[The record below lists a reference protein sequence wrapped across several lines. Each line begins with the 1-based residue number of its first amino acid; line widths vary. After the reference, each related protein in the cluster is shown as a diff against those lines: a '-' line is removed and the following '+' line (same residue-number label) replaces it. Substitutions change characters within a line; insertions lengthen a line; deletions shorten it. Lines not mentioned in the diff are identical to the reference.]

1 MWTDLSR
8 YSFEFQQ
15 RTIRYINQITMGANS
30 EREVDFSP
38 NLPDQYQR
46 RFQALTDELIEFQE
60 DLDREVAIKDEIRYV
75 ENEIE
80 DEVTEGQIRYLAALE
95 VLLDLIEIN
104 YDIRKNSELHVVRPD
119 PDRYKDDPEEF
130 KKQER
135 AILQKERRA
144 QFREESVREFVR
156 KMERDTR
163 VNTNGGRSVLEL
175 ITDGEELY
183 QDLAPLQN
191 QNQEE
196 IAEDLE
202 DVVQPYI
209 QKVETG
215 EKCDHTEL
223 DLMDIWRYFRYTW
236 LTPYNTVPGRN
247 INFLIRNAAKPKDP
261 VMGIAT
267 LASPMMNL
275 SVRDNYIG
283 WTIDAVENK
292 LQRKKRVHEYEEQ
305 LPEEKRTP
313 DKKTRTVTNTEW
325 LESEEE
331 HEERVGEFCS
341 DIREALEDAINDAIS
356 NIRYDD
362 FAEEH
367 PELSEESFVNPDER
381 VIEILEEIEE
391 EAEQT
396 IENGEDE
403 NPEKMESWEE
413 RSETA
418 LFRKKRARALQ
429 KLLRDR
435 KYFQEHSDGDDV
447 EFVKTGLNND
457 SGRRAIKT
465 ALKEIK
471 KERVGAGMMNIMV
484 CGAIPPYNRILGG
497 KLVAMALTGPKVIDM
512 YQDKYGDYQSE
523 IASSMKGEAVSKRNE
538 LVFLDTTGLFE
549 IGSAQ
554 YDRIRVPTENGEI
567 EYDQIG
573 YTEGYGSIQFGPET
587 RKRISQVTQLEEGRK
602 VVRGRF
608 GEGVSPR
615 IRKIRR
621 GLKNCGLE
629 TDLLKHE
636 SRRIV
641 YGIDLAEN
649 SQDYLL
655 GIDDNPEYYWK
666 FDDPQ
671 KEQESIYQYWIDR
684 WASMRAQKQDVLEN
698 IREFDKQEFKL
709 SSEIDFDKRQASLS
723 EFIISNS

>member
-1 MWTDLSR
+1 
-8 YSFEFQQ
+8 
-15 RTIRYINQITMGANS
+15 MGATS

-38 NLPDQYQR
+38 DLSEKYKR
-46 RFQALTDELIEFQE
+46 RFDALTDELIEFQE
-60 DLDREVAIKDEIRYV
+60 SLDREVAIKDEIRSV
-75 ENEIE
+75 ESEIDDEITE
-80 DEVTEGQIRYLAALE
+80 DQIRYLAALE

-130 KKQER
+130 KEQER

-144 QFREESVREFVR
+144 QFQEESVREFVR

-163 VNTNGGRSVLEL
+163 RNTNGGRSVLEL
-175 ITDGEELY
+175 ITGGEQLY
-183 QDLAPLQN
+183 QDLSPLQD
-191 QNQEE
+191 QSQEE

-202 DVVQPYI
+202 DIVQPYI
-209 QKVETG
+209 QKVEKG
-215 EKCDHTEL
+215 KKCEHTEL

-247 INFLIRNAAKPKDP
+247 INFVIRNAAKPKDP

-292 LQRKKRVHEYEEQ
+292 LQRKKRIHEYEEQ
-305 LPEEKRTP
+305 LPEGKRTP

-325 LESEEE
+325 LETEEE
-331 HEERVGEFCS
+331 YEERVSEFCTE
-341 DIREALEDAINDAIS
+341 IREALENPIKDAVS
-356 NIRYDD
+356 NIRHDD

-396 IENGEDE
+396 IEEGEDE
-403 NPEKMESWEE
+403 NPEKIENWEK

-435 KYFQEHSDGDDV
+435 KYFQEHSDEDDV
-447 EFVKTGLNND
+447 EFIRTGLND
-457 SGRRAIKT
+457 ESGRQAIKT
-465 ALKEIK
+465 ALKEVK

-497 KLVAMALTGPKVIDM
+497 KLVAMALTGPKIINM
-512 YQDKYGDYQSE
+512 YQNKYGDYQSE
-523 IASSMKGEAVSKRNE
+523 IASSMKGEAVSKPNE
-538 LVFLDTTGLFE
+538 LVLLDTTGLFE

-554 YDRIRVPTENGEI
+554 YDRIRIPTKNGQI

-587 RKRISQVTQLEEGRK
+587 RKRLSQVTQLEEGRK

-636 SRRIV
+636 SRRTV

-655 GIDDNPEYYWK
+655 GIEDDPEYYWE
-666 FDDPQ
+666 FDDPK
-671 KEQESIYQYWIDR
+671 KEQESIYQHWIDR
-684 WASMRAQKQDVLEN
+684 WASMRTQKQEVLEN

-709 SSEIDFDKRQASLS
+709 SSEIDFDKRQANLS

>member
-1 MWTDLSR
+1 MGATFGREIDFLPSLPEK
-8 YSFEFQQ
+8 YQQ
-15 RTIRYINQITMGANS
+15 RFNS
-30 EREVDFSP
+30 
-38 NLPDQYQR
+38 
-46 RFQALTDELIEFQE
+46 LTDELIEFQKP
-60 DLDREVAIKDEIRYV
+60 LDREVAIKYEIRSVQSKTDDEIT
-75 ENEIE
+75 E
-80 DEVTEGQIRYLAALE
+80 DQIRYLAALE

-104 YDIRKNSELHVVRPD
+104 YDIRKNPELHVVRPD

-130 KKQER
+130 KEQER

-144 QFREESVREFVR
+144 QFQDESVREFVR

-163 VNTNGGRSVLEL
+163 RNTNGGRSILEL
-175 ITDGEELY
+175 ITGGEQLY
-183 QDLAPLQN
+183 QDLKPLKHQS
-191 QNQEE
+191 QER
-196 IAEDLE
+196 IADDLE

-209 QKVETG
+209 QKVESG
-215 EKCDHTEL
+215 EKCEHTNL

-247 INFLIRNAAKPKDP
+247 INFLVRNAAKPKHP

-267 LASPMMNL
+267 LASPVMNL

-283 WTIDAVENK
+283 WTIDAVEDK
-292 LQRKKRVHEYEEQ
+292 LQRKKQVHQYEEQ

-313 DKKTRTVTNTEW
+313 DKETRTVTNTEW
-325 LESEEE
+325 LETKEE
-331 HEERVGEFCS
+331 HEERVSEFCS
-341 DIREALEDAINDAIS
+341 DIRKALTNSINDAIS
-356 NIRYDD
+356 NIRHDD
-362 FAEEH
+362 FVEEH

-381 VIEILEEIEE
+381 VIEILEGIEE
-391 EAEQT
+391 KAEQT
-396 IENGEDE
+396 IKEGEDQ
-403 NPEKMESWEE
+403 NPEKIEDWEK

-435 KYFQEHSDGDDV
+435 KYFQEHRDEEDTH
-447 EFVKTGLNND
+447 FIRNGLSND

-471 KERVGAGMMNIMV
+471 KERVGASMMNIMV

-497 KLVAMALTGPKVIDM
+497 KLVAMALTGPKVINM
-512 YQDKYGDYQSE
+512 YQNKYGEYQSE
-523 IASSMKGEAVSKRNE
+523 IASSMKGEAVSKPNE

-554 YDRIRVPTENGEI
+554 YDRIRVPTDNGQI
-567 EYDQIG
+567 EYDQVG

-587 RKRISQVTQLEEGRK
+587 QKRLSQVTQLEEGRK

-641 YGIDLAEN
+641 YGINLAGN
-649 SQDYLL
+649 SQDYLF
-655 GIDDNPEYYWK
+655 GIDDDPEYYWE
-666 FDDPQ
+666 FDNPQ
-671 KEQESIYQYWIDR
+671 KEQESIYQHWIDR
-684 WASMRAQKQDVLEN
+684 WASMRVEKQEVLEN

-709 SSEIDFDKRQASLS
+709 SSEIDFDKRQANLS

>member
-1 MWTDLSR
+1 
-8 YSFEFQQ
+8 
-15 RTIRYINQITMGANS
+15 MGANS

-46 RFQALTDELIEFQE
+46 RFEALTDELIEFQE

-196 IAEDLE
+196 VAEDLK

-325 LESEEE
+325 LETEEE
-331 HEERVGEFCS
+331 YEERVSEFCS

-356 NIRYDD
+356 NIRHDD

-381 VIEILEEIEE
+381 VIEILEEIEK

-403 NPEKMESWEE
+403 NPEKMETWEE

-418 LFRKKRARALQ
+418 LFRKKRGRALQ

-435 KYFQEHSDGDDV
+435 KYFQEHSDEDDV
-447 EFVKTGLNND
+447 EFIRTGLNND

-655 GIDDNPEYYWK
+655 GIDDNPYYYWK

-698 IREFDKQEFKL
+698 ISEFDKQEFKL

>member
-1 MWTDLSR
+1 
-8 YSFEFQQ
+8 
-15 RTIRYINQITMGANS
+15 MGVTS

-38 NLPDQYQR
+38 NLSEKYQR
-46 RFQALTDELIEFQE
+46 RFDALTDELIEFQE
-60 DLDREVAIKDEIRYV
+60 SLDREVAIKDEIRSI
-75 ENEIE
+75 ENDIDDEITE
-80 DEVTEGQIRYLAALE
+80 DQIRYLAALE

-130 KKQER
+130 KEQER

-144 QFREESVREFVR
+144 QFQEESVREFIR

-163 VNTNGGRSVLEL
+163 RNTNGGRSVLEL
-175 ITDGEELY
+175 ITGGEQLY
-183 QDLAPLQN
+183 QDLSPLQD
-191 QNQEE
+191 QSQEE

-209 QKVETG
+209 QKVEKG
-215 EKCDHTEL
+215 KKCKHTEL

-275 SVRDNYIG
+275 SVRDDHIG
-283 WTIDAVENK
+283 WTIDAVEEK
-292 LQRKKRVHEYEEQ
+292 LQRKKRVHDYEEQ

-331 HEERVGEFCS
+331 YEDRVSEFCTE
-341 DIREALEDAINDAIS
+341 IREALENSIKDAIS
-356 NIRYDD
+356 NIRHDD

-396 IENGEDE
+396 IEEGEDE
-403 NPEKMESWEE
+403 NPEKIEDWEK

-435 KYFQEHSDGDDV
+435 KYFQEHSDEDDV
-447 EFVKTGLNND
+447 EFIRTGLNNE

-523 IASSMKGEAVSKRNE
+523 IASSMKGEAVSKPNE

-554 YDRIRVPTENGEI
+554 YDRIRIPSENGQI

-587 RKRISQVTQLEEGRK
+587 RKRLSQVTQLEEGRK

-655 GIDDNPEYYWK
+655 GIDDDPEYYWE
-666 FDDPQ
+666 FDDPE
-671 KEQESIYQYWIDR
+671 KEQESIYQHWIDR
-684 WASMRAQKQDVLEN
+684 WAAMRTQKQEVLED
-698 IREFDKQEFKL
+698 IRKFDKQEFKL

>member
-1 MWTDLSR
+1 
-8 YSFEFQQ
+8 
-15 RTIRYINQITMGANS
+15 MGANS

-38 NLPDQYQR
+38 NLSDQYQR
-46 RFQALTDELIEFQE
+46 RFEALTDELIEFQE
-60 DLDREVAIKDEIRYV
+60 DLDREVAIKDEIRYI

-80 DEVTEGQIRYLAALE
+80 DEVIESQIRYLAALE

-144 QFREESVREFVR
+144 QFQEESVREFVR

-163 VNTNGGRSVLEL
+163 RNTNGGRSVLEL
-175 ITDGEELY
+175 ISGGEQLY
-183 QDLAPLQN
+183 RDLAPLQD
-191 QNQEE
+191 QSQEE
-196 IAEDLE
+196 ISEDLE
-202 DVVQPYI
+202 DVLQPYI
-209 QKVETG
+209 QKVERG
-215 EKCDHTEL
+215 EKCEYTKL

-247 INFLIRNAAKPKDP
+247 INFLIRNAAEPNNP
-261 VMGIAT
+261 VMGLAT
-267 LASPMMNL
+267 LASPMMNM
-275 SVRDNYIG
+275 SVRDDYIG
-283 WTIDAVENK
+283 WTIDTVEDK

-305 LPEEKRTP
+305 LPKEKRTP

-325 LESEEE
+325 LETEKE
-331 HEERVGEFCS
+331 HEKRVNDFS
-341 DIREALEDAINDAIS
+341 TNIREALENSINDAIS

-362 FAEEH
+362 FAKEH
-367 PELSEESFVNPDER
+367 PELSEESFIDPDKR
-381 VIEILEEIEE
+381 VIEILEEIDE
-391 EAEQT
+391 EAEQI
-396 IENGEDE
+396 IEKGEDE
-403 NPEKMESWEE
+403 NPEKMVSWEK

-435 KYFQEHSDGDDV
+435 KYFQEHSDEDDV
-447 EFVKTGLNND
+447 EFIRTGLNNNT
-457 SGRRAIKT
+457 GRRAIKT

-484 CGAIPPYNRILGG
+484 CGAIPPYNHILGG
-497 KLVAMALTGPKVIDM
+497 KLVAMALTGPKVINM

-523 IASSMKGEAVSKRNE
+523 IASSMKGEAVSKPNE

-554 YDRIRVPTENGEI
+554 YDRIRVPTDNGQI

-629 TDLLKHE
+629 TNLLKHE

-655 GIDDNPEYYWK
+655 GIDDSPEYYWK
-666 FDDPQ
+666 FDNPQ
-671 KEQESIYQYWIDR
+671 EEQKSIYQYWIDR
-684 WASMRAQKQDVLEN
+684 WASMRVQKQDVLKD
-698 IREFDKQEFKL
+698 IREFDKHDFKL
-709 SSEIDFDKRQASLS
+709 SSEIDFNKRQASLS

>member
-1 MWTDLSR
+1 
-8 YSFEFQQ
+8 
-15 RTIRYINQITMGANS
+15 MGANF

-38 NLPDQYQR
+38 DLSDKYQR
-46 RFQALTDELIEFQE
+46 RFDALTDELIEFQKA
-60 DLDREVAIKDEIRYV
+60 LDREVAIKDEIRSI
-75 ENEIE
+75 ESKIGDEI
-80 DEVTEGQIRYLAALE
+80 TEGQIRYLAALE

-104 YDIRKNSELHVVRPD
+104 YDIRKNSELHIVRPD

-144 QFREESVREFVR
+144 QFKEESVREFVR
-156 KMERDTR
+156 EMERDTR
-163 VNTNGGRSVLEL
+163 RNTNGGRSVLEL
-175 ITDGEELY
+175 VTPGEQLY

-191 QNQEE
+191 QSQDQV
-196 IAEDLE
+196 ADDLK

-215 EKCDHTEL
+215 EICKHTEL
-223 DLMDIWRYFRYTW
+223 NLMDIWRYFRYTW

-247 INFLIRNAAKPKDP
+247 INFLIRNAAKPHDP

-275 SVRDNYIG
+275 SVRDDYIG
-283 WTIDAVENK
+283 WTIDAVEDK

-305 LPEEKRTP
+305 LPQEKRTP
-313 DKKTRTVTNTEW
+313 DKKSRTVTNTEW
-325 LESEEE
+325 LETEEE
-331 HEERVGEFCS
+331 YEERVTEFSS
-341 DIREALEDAINDAIS
+341 DIREGLEHSIKNAIS
-356 NIRYDD
+356 NIRHDD
-362 FAEEH
+362 FVEKH
-367 PELSEESFVNPDER
+367 PELSEESFVNPDGQ

-396 IENGEDE
+396 IEEGEDE
-403 NPEKMESWEE
+403 NPEKIESWER

-435 KYFQEHSDGDDV
+435 KYFQEHSDQDDLK
-447 EFVKTGLNND
+447 FIRTGLNND
-457 SGRRAIKT
+457 SGRQAIKT

-471 KERVGAGMMNIMV
+471 KERVGASMMNIMV

-497 KLVAMALTGPKVIDM
+497 KLVGMALTGPKVIDI
-512 YQDKYGDYQSE
+512 YQEKYGDYQSE
-523 IASSMKGEAVSKRNE
+523 IASAMKGEAVSKPNE

-554 YDRIRVPTENGEI
+554 YDRIRVPTESGQI

-587 RKRISQVTQLEEGRK
+587 RKRLSQVTQLEEGRK

-649 SQDYLL
+649 SQEYLL
-655 GIDDNPEYYWK
+655 GIDDDPDYYWK
-666 FDDPQ
+666 FDDPE
-671 KEQESIYQYWIDR
+671 KEQESIYQHWINR
-684 WASMRAQKQDVLEN
+684 WASMRAQKQEVLEN
-698 IREFDKQEFKL
+698 IREFDKHEFKL
-709 SSEIDFDKRQASLS
+709 SSEIDFNKRQASLS
-723 EFIISNS
+723 EYIISNS

>member
-1 MWTDLSR
+1 
-8 YSFEFQQ
+8 
-15 RTIRYINQITMGANS
+15 MGATS

-38 NLPDQYQR
+38 DLSEKYKR
-46 RFQALTDELIEFQE
+46 RFDALTDELIEFQE
-60 DLDREVAIKDEIRYV
+60 SLDREVDIKDEIRSV
-75 ENEIE
+75 ESEID
-80 DEVTEGQIRYLAALE
+80 DEITGDQIRYLAVLE

-135 AILQKERRA
+135 AILQKERQA
-144 QFREESVREFVR
+144 QFQEESVREFIR

-163 VNTNGGRSVLEL
+163 RNTNGGRSVLEL
-175 ITDGEELY
+175 ITGGERLY
-183 QDLAPLQN
+183 QDLSPLQD
-191 QNQEE
+191 QSQEE

-202 DVVQPYI
+202 DIVQPYL
-209 QKVETG
+209 QKVEKRK
-215 EKCDHTEL
+215 KCEHTEL

-275 SVRDNYIG
+275 SVRDDYIG
-283 WTIDAVENK
+283 WTINAVENK
-292 LQRKKRVHEYEEQ
+292 LQRRKQVHEYEEQ
-305 LPEEKRTP
+305 LPEGKRTP
-313 DKKTRTVTNTEW
+313 DKKTRTVTRTEW
-325 LESEEE
+325 LETEKEYE
-331 HEERVGEFCS
+331 KRVSDFCTK
-341 DIREALEDAINDAIS
+341 IREALEKSIKNAIS

-367 PELSEESFVNPDER
+367 SELSEESFDNPAEQ

-391 EAEQT
+391 ESEQT
-396 IENGEDE
+396 IEEGEDE
-403 NPEKMESWEE
+403 NPEKIDDWEK

-435 KYFQEHSDGDDV
+435 KYFQEHSDEDDV
-447 EFVKTGLNND
+447 EFIRTGLND
-457 SGRRAIKT
+457 ESGRQAIKT
-465 ALKEIK
+465 ALKEVK

-497 KLVAMALTGPKVIDM
+497 KLVAMALTGPKIINM
-512 YQDKYGDYQSE
+512 YQNKYGDYQSE
-523 IASSMKGEAVSKRNE
+523 IASSMKGEAVSKPNE
-538 LVFLDTTGLFE
+538 LVLLDTTGLFE

-554 YDRIRVPTENGEI
+554 YDRIRIPTKNGQI

-587 RKRISQVTQLEEGRK
+587 RKRLSQVTQLEEGRK

-636 SRRIV
+636 SRRTV

-655 GIDDNPEYYWK
+655 GIEDDPEYYWE
-666 FDDPQ
+666 FDDPK
-671 KEQESIYQYWIDR
+671 KEQESIYQHWIDR
-684 WASMRAQKQDVLEN
+684 WASMRTQKQEVLEN

-709 SSEIDFDKRQASLS
+709 SSEIDFDKRQANLS

>member
-1 MWTDLSR
+1 
-8 YSFEFQQ
+8 
-15 RTIRYINQITMGANS
+15 MGANS

-38 NLPDQYQR
+38 NFPDQYQR
-46 RFQALTDELIEFQE
+46 RFEALTDELIEFQE
-60 DLDREVAIKDEIRYV
+60 DLDREVAIRDEIRYI

-144 QFREESVREFVR
+144 QFQEESVREFVR

-163 VNTNGGRSVLEL
+163 RNTNGGRSVLEL
-175 ITDGEELY
+175 ISDGEELF
-183 QDLAPLQN
+183 QDLAPLQD
-191 QNQEE
+191 QSQEE

-247 INFLIRNAAKPKDP
+247 INFLIRNAAKSKDP

-275 SVRDNYIG
+275 SVRDYYIG

-325 LESEEE
+325 LETEEE
-331 HEERVGEFCS
+331 YEERVSEFCS
-341 DIREALEDAINDAIS
+341 DIRGALEDAIKDAIS
-356 NIRYDD
+356 NIRHDD

-381 VIEILEEIEE
+381 VIEVLEEIEE

-403 NPEKMESWEE
+403 NPEKMETWEE

-435 KYFQEHSDGDDV
+435 KYFQEHSDEDDV
-447 EFVKTGLNND
+447 EFIRTGLNND
-457 SGRRAIKT
+457 TGQRAIKT

-512 YQDKYGDYQSE
+512 YQDKYGNYQSE

-554 YDRIRVPTENGEI
+554 YDRIRVPTNNGQI

-655 GIDDNPEYYWK
+655 GIDDDPEYYWE
-666 FDDPQ
+666 FDDPE

-684 WASMRAQKQDVLEN
+684 WASMRAQKQEVLGN
-698 IREFDKQEFKL
+698 IRKFDKQEFKL

>member
-1 MWTDLSR
+1 M
-8 YSFEFQQ
+8 
-15 RTIRYINQITMGANS
+15 
-30 EREVDFSP
+30 
-38 NLPDQYQR
+38 
-46 RFQALTDELIEFQE
+46 IEFQE

-80 DEVTEGQIRYLAALE
+80 AEVTEGQIRYLAALE

-104 YDIRKNSELHVVRPD
+104 YDIRKKSELHVVRPD

-135 AILQKERRA
+135 AVLQKERQA

-163 VNTNGGRSVLEL
+163 INTNGGRSIIEL

-183 QDLAPLQN
+183 QDLAPLQD
-191 QNQEE
+191 QGQEE

-209 QKVETG
+209 QKVEKG
-215 EKCDHTEL
+215 KKCEHTEL

-247 INFLIRNAAKPKDP
+247 INFLIRNSAKPKDP

-267 LASPMMNL
+267 LASPMMNM

-283 WTIDAVENK
+283 WTIDAVENE
-292 LQRKKRVHEYEEQ
+292 LQWKKRVHEYEEQ

-313 DKKTRTVTNTEW
+313 DKKTRTDTTTEW
-325 LESEEE
+325 LETEEE
-331 HEERVGEFCS
+331 YEERVSEFCS
-341 DIREALEDAINDAIS
+341 DIREALEDSIKDAIS

-381 VIEILEEIEE
+381 VTEILKQIEE
-391 EAEQT
+391 ESEQT
-396 IENGEDE
+396 IEEGEDE
-403 NPEKMESWEE
+403 NPEKIEDWEK

-429 KLLRDR
+429 KLLRDQ
-435 KYFQEHSDGDDV
+435 KYFEEHSDEGDV
-447 EFVKTGLNND
+447 EFIRTGLND
-457 SGRRAIKT
+457 ESGRKAIKT

-471 KERVGAGMMNIMV
+471 KERVGASMMNIMV

-497 KLVAMALTGPKVIDM
+497 KLVAMALTGPKVINM
-512 YQDKYGDYQSE
+512 YQKKYGDYQSE
-523 IASSMKGEAVSKRNE
+523 IASSMKGEAVSKQNE

-554 YDRIRVPTENGEI
+554 YDRIRVPTDNGQI

-587 RKRISQVTQLEEGRK
+587 RKRLSQVTQLEEGRK

-621 GLKNCGLE
+621 GLNNCGLE

-649 SQDYLL
+649 SQNYLL
-655 GIDDNPEYYWK
+655 GIDDDPEYYWE
-666 FDDPQ
+666 FDDPEI
-671 KEQESIYQYWIDR
+671 EQESIYQHWIDR
-684 WASMRAQKQDVLEN
+684 WASMRAQKQEVLEN
-698 IREFDKQEFKL
+698 IRKFDRQEFKL

>member
-1 MWTDLSR
+1 MD
-8 YSFEFQQ
+8 FH
-15 RTIRYINQITMGANS
+15 INQITMGATS

-38 NLPDQYQR
+38 NLSERYQR
-46 RFQALTDELIEFQE
+46 RFDALTDELIEFQE
-60 DLDREVAIKDEIRYV
+60 SLDREVAIKDEIRSV
-75 ENEIE
+75 ESEIYDEITE
-80 DEVTEGQIRYLAALE
+80 DQIRYLAALE

-104 YDIRKNSELHVVRPD
+104 YDIRKNSELHIVRPD
-119 PDRYKDDPEEF
+119 PDRYKEDPEEF
-130 KKQER
+130 KQQER

-144 QFREESVREFVR
+144 QFQQESVREFVR
-156 KMERDTR
+156 KMER
-163 VNTNGGRSVLEL
+163 NSNGGRSVVEL
-175 ITDGEELY
+175 ITGGEQLY
-183 QDLAPLQN
+183 QNLSPLQD
-191 QNQEE
+191 QSQEE

-202 DVVQPYI
+202 DIVQPYI
-209 QKVETG
+209 QKVEKG
-215 EKCDHTEL
+215 KKCEHTEL

-247 INFLIRNAAKPKDP
+247 INFLIRNAARPKDP

-267 LASPMMNL
+267 LASPMMNM
-275 SVRDNYIG
+275 SVRDDYIG

-292 LQRKKRVHEYEEQ
+292 LQRKKRIHEYEEQ

-313 DKKTRTVTNTEW
+313 DNKTRTITNTEW

-331 HEERVGEFCS
+331 YEERVSEFCTE
-341 DIREALEDAINDAIS
+341 IREALENSIKHAVS
-356 NIRYDD
+356 NIRHDD

-396 IENGEDE
+396 IEEGEDE
-403 NPEKMESWEE
+403 NPEKIEDWEK

-435 KYFQEHSDGDDV
+435 KYFQEHSDEDDV
-447 EFVKTGLNND
+447 EFIKTGLNNE
-457 SGRRAIKT
+457 SGPRAIKT

-484 CGAIPPYNRILGG
+484 CGAIPPYNFILGG
-497 KLVAMALTGPKVIDM
+497 KLVAMALTGPRIIDT

-523 IASSMKGEAVSKRNE
+523 IASSMKGEAVSKPNE

-549 IGSAQ
+549 VGSAQ
-554 YDRIRVPTENGEI
+554 YDRIRVPTENGQI

-587 RKRISQVTQLEEGRK
+587 RKRLSQVTQLEEGRK

-641 YGIDLAEN
+641 YAIDLAEN
-649 SQDYLL
+649 SQNYLL
-655 GIDDNPEYYWK
+655 GIDDDPEYYSE
-666 FDDPQ
+666 FDDPE
-671 KEQESIYQYWIDR
+671 KEQESIYQHWIDR
-684 WASMRAQKQDVLEN
+684 WAAMRAQKQEVLDN
-698 IREFDKQEFKL
+698 IRKFDKQEFKL
-709 SSEIDFDKRQASLS
+709 STEIDFDKRQASLS
-723 EFIISNS
+723 EFIINNS

>member
-1 MWTDLSR
+1 
-8 YSFEFQQ
+8 
-15 RTIRYINQITMGANS
+15 MGATFQ
-30 EREVDFSP
+30 REVDFSP
-38 NLPDQYQR
+38 NLSEKYQR
-46 RFQALTDELIEFQE
+46 RFDVLTDELIEFQE
-60 DLDREVAIKDEIRYV
+60 SLDREVAIKDEIRSV
-75 ENEIE
+75 ESEIGDDITE
-80 DEVTEGQIRYLAALE
+80 DQIRYLAVLE

-104 YDIRKNSELHVVRPD
+104 YDIRKNSKLHVVRPD

-144 QFREESVREFVR
+144 QFQEESVRKFVR

-163 VNTNGGRSVLEL
+163 RNTNGGQSVLEL
-175 ITDGEELY
+175 ITGGEPLY
-183 QDLAPLQN
+183 QDIAPFQD
-191 QNQEE
+191 QTQGE
-196 IAEDLE
+196 ITRDLK

-209 QKVETG
+209 QKVEKG
-215 EKCDHTEL
+215 QKCEHTEL

-261 VMGIAT
+261 VMGITT

-275 SVRDNYIG
+275 SVRDDYIG

-305 LPEEKRTP
+305 LPEETRTP

-325 LESEEE
+325 LETEEE
-331 HEERVGEFCS
+331 YEERVSEFCS
-341 DIREALEDAINDAIS
+341 DIREALENSIEDAIS

-367 PELSEESFVNPDER
+367 PELSEESFVNPDGR
-381 VIEILEEIEE
+381 VIEILEEIEK

-396 IENGEDE
+396 IEDGEDE
-403 NPEKMESWEE
+403 NPEKIEDWEK

-418 LFRKKRARALQ
+418 LFRKKRARAVQ

-435 KYFQEHSDGDDV
+435 KYFQEHNDEDDV
-447 EFVKTGLNND
+447 EFIRTGLNND
-457 SGRRAIKT
+457 SGGRAIKT

-497 KLVAMALTGPKVIDM
+497 KLVAMTLTGPKVIDM
-512 YQDKYGDYQSE
+512 YRDKYGDYQSE

-567 EYDQIG
+567 QYDQIG

-587 RKRISQVTQLEEGRK
+587 RKRLSQVTQLEEGRK

-655 GIDDNPEYYWK
+655 GIDDDPDYYWE
-666 FDDPQ
+666 FDDPK
-671 KEQESIYQYWIDR
+671 KEQESIYQHWRDR
-684 WASMRAQKQDVLEN
+684 WASMRAQKQEVLEK
-698 IREFDKQEFKL
+698 IRKFDKQEFKL

-723 EFIISNS
+723 EYIITNS

>member
-1 MWTDLSR
+1 
-8 YSFEFQQ
+8 
-15 RTIRYINQITMGANS
+15 MGANS
-30 EREVDFSP
+30 EREIDFSP

-46 RFQALTDELIEFQE
+46 RFEALTDELIEFQE

-104 YDIRKNSELHVVRPD
+104 YDIRKNSKLHVVRPD

-135 AILQKERRA
+135 AVLQKERRA

-175 ITDGEELY
+175 ITDGEELF
-183 QDLAPLQN
+183 QDLAPLQD
-191 QNQEE
+191 QSQEE

-275 SVRDNYIG
+275 SVRDDYIG

-305 LPEEKRTP
+305 LPEENRTP

-325 LESEEE
+325 LETEEE
-331 HEERVGEFCS
+331 YEERVSEFCS
-341 DIREALEDAINDAIS
+341 DIREALEDAIKDAIS
-356 NIRYDD
+356 NIRHDD

-381 VIEILEEIEE
+381 VIEVLEEIEE

-403 NPEKMESWEE
+403 NPEKMETWEE

-435 KYFQEHSDGDDV
+435 KYFQEHSDEDDV
-447 EFVKTGLNND
+447 EFIRTGLNND

-512 YQDKYGDYQSE
+512 YQDKYGNYQSE

-554 YDRIRVPTENGEI
+554 YDRIRVPTNNGQI
-567 EYDQIG
+567 EYNQIG

-655 GIDDNPEYYWK
+655 GIDDDPEYYWE
-666 FDDPQ
+666 FDDPE
-671 KEQESIYQYWIDR
+671 KEQESIYQHWIDR
-684 WASMRAQKQDVLEN
+684 WASMRAQKQDVLGN
-698 IREFDKQEFKL
+698 VREFDKQEFKL

>member
-1 MWTDLSR
+1 
-8 YSFEFQQ
+8 
-15 RTIRYINQITMGANS
+15 MGANS

-38 NLPDQYQR
+38 GLSVEYQR
-46 RFQALTDELIEFQE
+46 RFDALTDELIEFQE
-60 DLDREVAIKDEIRYV
+60 SLDREVAIKDEIRSI

-80 DEVTEGQIRYLAALE
+80 DKVTEVQIRYLATLE
-95 VLLDLIEIN
+95 VLLDLIEVN

-119 PDRYKDDPEEF
+119 PDRYKDDPEKF
-130 KKQER
+130 KEQER
-135 AILQKERRA
+135 TILQKERRA
-144 QFREESVREFVR
+144 QFKEESVREFIR

-163 VNTNGGRSVLEL
+163 RNTNGGRSVLEL
-175 ITDGEELY
+175 ITGGEQLF
-183 QDLAPLQN
+183 QDLAPLRDQS
-191 QNQEE
+191 QDK
-196 IAEDLE
+196 ISEDLE
-202 DVVQPYI
+202 TVVQPYM
-209 QKVETG
+209 QKVEKG
-215 EKCDHTEL
+215 KKCEHSEL

-267 LASPMMNL
+267 LASPMMNM
-275 SVRDNYIG
+275 SVRDDYIG
-283 WTIDAVENK
+283 WTIDAVEEK
-292 LQRKKRVHEYEEQ
+292 LQRKNRVHEYEEQ
-305 LPEEKRTP
+305 LPEQKRTP

-325 LESEEE
+325 LETEEE
-331 HEERVGEFCS
+331 YEERVSEFCS
-341 DIREALEDAINDAIS
+341 DIREALETSIKDAIS

-362 FAEEH
+362 FAENH

-396 IENGEDE
+396 IDEGRDE
-403 NPEKMESWEE
+403 NPEKIESWEK

-435 KYFQEHSDGDDV
+435 KYFQEHSDEDNV
-447 EFVKTGLNND
+447 EFIRTALSTD

-497 KLVAMALTGPKVIDM
+497 KLVAMALTGPKVINI
-512 YQDKYGDYQSE
+512 YQDKYGDYQSK
-523 IASSMKGEAVSKRNE
+523 IASSMKGEAVSKPNE

-554 YDRIRVPTENGEI
+554 YDRIRVPTELGQI

-587 RKRISQVTQLEEGRK
+587 RKRLSQVTQLEEGRK

-621 GLKNCGLE
+621 GLKNSGLE

-641 YGIDLAEN
+641 YGIDLARN
-649 SQDYLL
+649 SQNYLL
-655 GIDDNPEYYWK
+655 GIDDNPEYYWE
-666 FDDPQ
+666 FDDPE
-671 KEQESIYQYWIDR
+671 KEQESIYQHWIDR
-684 WASMRAQKQDVLEN
+684 WASMRVQKQEVLEN
-698 IREFDKQEFKL
+698 IRKFNKQEFKL
-709 SSEIDFDKRQASLS
+709 SSEIDFDKRQTSLS

>member
-1 MWTDLSR
+1 
-8 YSFEFQQ
+8 
-15 RTIRYINQITMGANS
+15 MGTNFD
-30 EREVDFSP
+30 REVDFSP
-38 NLPDQYQR
+38 TLSERYQR
-46 RFQALTDELIEFQE
+46 RFDALTDELIEFQE
-60 DLDREVAIKDEIRYV
+60 SLDREVAIKDEIRSV
-75 ENEIE
+75 ENEINDEITE
-80 DEVTEGQIRYLAALE
+80 DQIRYLAALE

-119 PDRYKDDPEEF
+119 PDRYKDDPEKF

-144 QFREESVREFVR
+144 QFQEESVREFVR
-156 KMERDTR
+156 KMERNTR
-163 VNTNGGRSVLEL
+163 RNTNGGRSILEL
-175 ITDGEELY
+175 ITGGEQLY

-191 QNQEE
+191 KSQEK
-196 IAEDLE
+196 IAENLK

-209 QKVETG
+209 QKVEKG
-215 EKCDHTEL
+215 KKCKHTEL

-275 SVRDNYIG
+275 SVRDDYIG
-283 WTIDAVENK
+283 WTIDAVEDE
-292 LQRKKRVHEYEEQ
+292 LQRKKRVHEYEEK
-305 LPEEKRTP
+305 LPEEKRKP

-325 LESEEE
+325 LETEEE
-331 HEERVGEFCS
+331 YEDRVSEFCS
-341 DIREALEDAINDAIS
+341 DIRGALENSIKDAIS
-356 NIRYDD
+356 NIRHDD

-367 PELSEESFVNPDER
+367 PELSEESFINPDER

-396 IENGEDE
+396 IEEGEDE
-403 NPEKMESWEE
+403 NPEKMESWEK

-435 KYFQEHSDGDDV
+435 KYFQEHSNEDDV
-447 EFVKTGLNND
+447 EFIRTGLNNE

-471 KERVGAGMMNIMV
+471 KERVGASMMNIMV
-484 CGAIPPYNRILGG
+484 CGAIPPYNRLLGG
-497 KLVAMALTGPKVIDM
+497 KLVAMALTGPKVINI
-512 YQDKYGDYQSE
+512 YQNKYGDYQSE
-523 IASSMKGEAVSKRNE
+523 IASSMKGEAVSKPNE

-554 YDRIRVPTENGEI
+554 YDRIRVPTENGRI

-587 RKRISQVTQLEEGRK
+587 RKRLSQVTQLEEGRK

-641 YGIDLAEN
+641 YGINLAEN
-649 SQDYLL
+649 SQNYLL
-655 GIDDNPEYYWK
+655 GIDNDPEYYWE
-666 FDDPQ
+666 FDDPEE
-671 KEQESIYQYWIDR
+671 EQESIYQHWINR
-684 WASMRAQKQDVLEN
+684 WASMRAPKQEVLEK
-698 IREFDKQEFKL
+698 IRKFDKQEFKL
-709 SSEIDFDKRQASLS
+709 SSEIDFDKQQASLS

>member
-1 MWTDLSR
+1 
-8 YSFEFQQ
+8 
-15 RTIRYINQITMGANS
+15 MGATS

-38 NLPDQYQR
+38 DLSEKYKR
-46 RFQALTDELIEFQE
+46 RFDALTDELIEFQE
-60 DLDREVAIKDEIRYV
+60 SLDREVAIKDEIRSV
-75 ENEIE
+75 ESEID
-80 DEVTEGQIRYLAALE
+80 DEITGDQIRYLAVLE

-135 AILQKERRA
+135 AILQKERQA
-144 QFREESVREFVR
+144 QFQEESVREFIR

-163 VNTNGGRSVLEL
+163 RNTNGGRSVLEL
-175 ITDGEELY
+175 ITGGERLY
-183 QDLAPLQN
+183 QDLSPLQD
-191 QNQEE
+191 QSQEE

-202 DVVQPYI
+202 DIVQPYL
-209 QKVETG
+209 QKVEKRK
-215 EKCDHTEL
+215 KCEHTEL

-275 SVRDNYIG
+275 SVRDDYIG
-283 WTIDAVENK
+283 WTINAVENK
-292 LQRKKRVHEYEEQ
+292 LQRRKQVHEYEEQ
-305 LPEEKRTP
+305 LPEGKRTP
-313 DKKTRTVTNTEW
+313 DKKTRTVTRTEW
-325 LESEEE
+325 LETEKEYE
-331 HEERVGEFCS
+331 KRVSDFCTK
-341 DIREALEDAINDAIS
+341 IREALEKSIKNAIS

-367 PELSEESFVNPDER
+367 SELSEESFDNPAEQ

-391 EAEQT
+391 ESEQT
-396 IENGEDE
+396 IEEGEDE
-403 NPEKMESWEE
+403 NPEKIDDWEK

-435 KYFQEHSDGDDV
+435 KYFQEHSDEDDV
-447 EFVKTGLNND
+447 EFIRTGLND
-457 SGRRAIKT
+457 ESGRQAIKT
-465 ALKEIK
+465 ALKEVK

-497 KLVAMALTGPKVIDM
+497 KLVAMALTGPKIINM
-512 YQDKYGDYQSE
+512 YQNKYGDYQSE
-523 IASSMKGEAVSKRNE
+523 IASSMKGEAVSKPNE
-538 LVFLDTTGLFE
+538 LVLLDTTGLFE

-554 YDRIRVPTENGEI
+554 YDRIRIPTKNGQI

-587 RKRISQVTQLEEGRK
+587 RKRLSQVTQLEEGRK

-636 SRRIV
+636 SRRTV

-655 GIDDNPEYYWK
+655 GIEDDPEYYWE
-666 FDDPQ
+666 FDDPK
-671 KEQESIYQYWIDR
+671 KEQESIYQHWIDR
-684 WASMRAQKQDVLEN
+684 WASMRTQKQEVLEN

-709 SSEIDFDKRQASLS
+709 SSEIDFDKRQANLS

>member
-1 MWTDLSR
+1 
-8 YSFEFQQ
+8 
-15 RTIRYINQITMGANS
+15 MGANS

-46 RFQALTDELIEFQE
+46 RFEALTDELIEFQE

-144 QFREESVREFVR
+144 QFQEESVREFVR

-163 VNTNGGRSVLEL
+163 RNTNGGRSVLEL
-175 ITDGEELY
+175 ITGGEQLY
-183 QDLAPLQN
+183 QDLAPFQD
-191 QNQEE
+191 QSQEE

-209 QKVETG
+209 QKVEKG
-215 EKCDHTEL
+215 KKCEHTEL

-275 SVRDNYIG
+275 SVRDDYIG
-283 WTIDAVENK
+283 WTIDAVEDK

-305 LPEEKRTP
+305 LPEEKRTS

-325 LESEEE
+325 LETEEE
-331 HEERVGEFCS
+331 YEERISEFCTE
-341 DIREALEDAINDAIS
+341 IREALENSIKDAIS
-356 NIRYDD
+356 NIRHDD

-391 EAEQT
+391 EAEQR
-396 IENGEDE
+396 IEEGADE
-403 NPEKMESWEE
+403 NPEKIEDWEK

-435 KYFQEHSDGDDV
+435 KYFQEHSDQDDV
-447 EFVKTGLNND
+447 EFIRTGLNND

-497 KLVAMALTGPKVIDM
+497 KLVAMALTGPKVINM

-523 IASSMKGEAVSKRNE
+523 IASSMKGEAVSKPNE

-554 YDRIRVPTENGEI
+554 YDRIRVPTDNGQI

-587 RKRISQVTQLEEGRK
+587 RKRLSQVTQLEEGRK

-649 SQDYLL
+649 SQNYLL
-655 GIDDNPEYYWK
+655 GIDDDPEYYWE
-666 FDDPQ
+666 FDDPK
-671 KEQESIYQYWIDR
+671 KEQESIYQHWIDR
-684 WASMRAQKQDVLEN
+684 WASMRAQKQEVLEN
-698 IREFDKQEFKL
+698 IRKFDKQEFKL

>member
-1 MWTDLSR
+1 
-8 YSFEFQQ
+8 
-15 RTIRYINQITMGANS
+15 MGANS

-38 NLPDQYQR
+38 DLPGQYQR
-46 RFQALTDELIEFQE
+46 RFEALTDELIEFQE
-60 DLDREVAIKDEIRYV
+60 DLDREVAIKDEIRYI
-75 ENEIE
+75 ESEIE
-80 DEVTEGQIRYLAALE
+80 DGITEGQIRYLAALE

-119 PDRYKDDPEEF
+119 PDRYKDDPEQF
-130 KKQER
+130 KEQER
-135 AILQKERRA
+135 TILQKERRA

-163 VNTNGGRSVLEL
+163 RNTNGGRSVLEL
-175 ITDGEELY
+175 ITGGKELY
-183 QDLAPLQN
+183 QDLAPLQD
-191 QNQEE
+191 QSQDT

-202 DVVQPYI
+202 SVVQPYI
-209 QKVETG
+209 QKVERG
-215 EKCDHTEL
+215 KKCEHTEL

-247 INFLIRNAAKPKDP
+247 INFLIRNGAKPKDP

-267 LASPMMNL
+267 IASPMMNL
-275 SVRDNYIG
+275 SVRDNHIG

-305 LPEEKRTP
+305 LPEEKQTP
-313 DKKTRTVTNTEW
+313 DKKTRSVTNTEW
-325 LESEEE
+325 LETEEE
-331 HEERVGEFCS
+331 YEERINEFCS
-341 DIREALEDAINDAIS
+341 DIREALENSIENAIS

-367 PELSEESFVNPDER
+367 LELSDESFVNPDER
-381 VIEILEEIEE
+381 VLEILEEIEE

-396 IENGEDE
+396 IEGGEDE
-403 NPEKMESWEE
+403 NPEKMEDWE
-413 RSETA
+413 RKSETA

-435 KYFQEHSDGDDV
+435 KYFQEHSDEDDV
-447 EFVKTGLNND
+447 EFIRTGLNND

-497 KLVAMALTGPKVIDM
+497 KLVAMALTGPKVINM

-523 IASSMKGEAVSKRNE
+523 IASSMKGEAVSKPNE

-554 YDRIRVPTENGEI
+554 YDRIRVPNKNGQI
-567 EYDQIG
+567 EYNQIG

-587 RKRISQVTQLEEGRK
+587 RKRLSQVTQLEEGRK

-621 GLKNCGLE
+621 GLTNCGLE

-655 GIDDNPEYYWK
+655 GIDDNPEYYWE

-684 WASMRAQKQDVLEN
+684 WASMRVQKQDVLEN
-698 IREFDKQEFKL
+698 IRGFDKQEFKL

>member
-1 MWTDLSR
+1 
-8 YSFEFQQ
+8 
-15 RTIRYINQITMGANS
+15 MGATS

-38 NLPDQYQR
+38 NLSEKYQR
-46 RFQALTDELIEFQE
+46 RFDALTDELIEFQE
-60 DLDREVAIKDEIRYV
+60 SLDREVAIKDEIRSV
-75 ENEIE
+75 ESEIE
-80 DEVTEGQIRYLAALE
+80 DEITEDQIRYLAALE

-130 KKQER
+130 KEQER

-144 QFREESVREFVR
+144 QFQEESVREFVR

-163 VNTNGGRSVLEL
+163 RNTNGGRSVLEL
-175 ITDGEELY
+175 ITGGEQLY
-183 QDLAPLQN
+183 QDLSPLQD
-191 QNQEE
+191 QSQEE

-202 DVVQPYI
+202 DIVQPYI
-209 QKVETG
+209 QKVEKG
-215 EKCDHTEL
+215 KKCEHTEL

-261 VMGIAT
+261 VVGIAT

-275 SVRDNYIG
+275 SVRDDHIG
-283 WTIDAVENK
+283 WTIDAVEDK

-325 LESEEE
+325 LETEEE
-331 HEERVGEFCS
+331 YEERVSGFCTE
-341 DIREALEDAINDAIS
+341 IREALENSIKDAVS
-356 NIRYDD
+356 NIRHDD

-367 PELSEESFVNPDER
+367 PELSKESFVNPDER

-396 IENGEDE
+396 IEEGEDE
-403 NPEKMESWEE
+403 NPEKIEDWEK

-435 KYFQEHSDGDDV
+435 KYFQEHSGEDDV
-447 EFVKTGLNND
+447 EFIRTGLNNE

-497 KLVAMALTGPKVIDM
+497 KLVAMALTGPKVIDI

-523 IASSMKGEAVSKRNE
+523 IASSMKGEAVSKPNE

-554 YDRIRVPTENGEI
+554 YDRIRIPTENGQI

-587 RKRISQVTQLEEGRK
+587 RKRLTQVTQLEEGRK

-655 GIDDNPEYYWK
+655 GIDDDPEYYWE
-666 FDDPQ
+666 FDDPE
-671 KEQESIYQYWIDR
+671 KEQESIYQHWIDR
-684 WASMRAQKQDVLEN
+684 WAAMRAQKQEVLED
-698 IREFDKQEFKL
+698 IRKFDKQEFKL

>member
-1 MWTDLSR
+1 
-8 YSFEFQQ
+8 
-15 RTIRYINQITMGANS
+15 MGANS
-30 EREVDFSP
+30 LQREVDFSP
-38 NLPDQYQR
+38 NLSEKYQR
-46 RFQALTDELIEFQE
+46 RFDALTDELIEFQE
-60 DLDREVAIKDEIRYV
+60 PLDREVAIKDEIRSV
-75 ENEIE
+75 ESEID
-80 DEVTEGQIRYLAALE
+80 DEVSEAQIRYLAALE

-119 PDRYKDDPEEF
+119 PDQYKDDPEEF
-130 KKQER
+130 KEQER

-144 QFREESVREFVR
+144 QFKEESVREFVR

-163 VNTNGGRSVLEL
+163 RNTNGGRSILEL
-175 ITDGEELY
+175 ITCGEQLY
-183 QDLAPLQN
+183 QDLTPLQD
-191 QNQEE
+191 QSQEE
-196 IAEDLE
+196 IIEDLG
-202 DVVQPYI
+202 DIVQPYI
-209 QKVETG
+209 QKVEKG
-215 EKCDHTEL
+215 EKCDHTGL

-283 WTIDAVENK
+283 WRIEAVEEK
-292 LQRKKRVHEYEEQ
+292 LQRKKRVHKYEEQ

-325 LESEEE
+325 LETEEE
-331 HEERVGEFCS
+331 YEERVSEFCS
-341 DIREALEDAINDAIS
+341 DIREALEDSIEDAVAD
-356 NIRYDD
+356 IRYDD
-362 FAEEH
+362 FIDEYDD
-367 PELSEESFVNPDER
+367 LSQERFENPNER
-381 VIEILEEIEE
+381 VIEILGEIEN

-396 IENGEDE
+396 IEVGEDE
-403 NPEKMESWEE
+403 NPEKMDSWME

-435 KYFQEHSDGDDV
+435 KYFQEHSEEDDE
-447 EFVKTGLNND
+447 EFIRTGLNNE

-497 KLVAMALTGPKVIDM
+497 KLVAMALTGPKIIKM

-523 IASSMKGEAVSKRNE
+523 IASSMKGESISKPND

-549 IGSAQ
+549 VGSAQ
-554 YDRIRVPTENGEI
+554 YDRIRVPTESGQI

-587 RKRISQVTQLEEGRK
+587 RKRLTQVTQIEEGRK

-641 YGIDLAEN
+641 YGINLAEN
-649 SQDYLL
+649 SQNYLL
-655 GIDDNPEYYWK
+655 GIDEDPEYYWK
-666 FDDPQ
+666 FDDPEE
-671 KEQESIYQYWIDR
+671 EQQSIYDHWIDR
-684 WASMRAQKQDVLEN
+684 WASMRVQKQDVLED
-698 IREFDKQEFKL
+698 IRKFDKQEFKL

>member
-1 MWTDLSR
+1 
-8 YSFEFQQ
+8 
-15 RTIRYINQITMGANS
+15 MGANL

-38 NLPDQYQR
+38 NLSDQYQR
-46 RFQALTDELIEFQE
+46 RFDALTDELVEFQE
-60 DLDREVAIKDEIRYV
+60 DLDREVAIKDEIRYI

-80 DEVTEGQIRYLAALE
+80 DEVGEAQIRYLAALE

-104 YDIRKNSELHVVRPD
+104 FDIRKNSELHVVRPD
-119 PDRYKDDPEEF
+119 PDRYKDDPEKF
-130 KKQER
+130 KDQER

-144 QFREESVREFVR
+144 QFKEESVREFVR

-163 VNTNGGRSVLEL
+163 RNTNGGRSVLEL
-175 ITDGEELY
+175 ITSGEDLY
-183 QDLAPLQN
+183 QELAPLKDQSQN
-191 QNQEE
+191 K
-196 IAEDLE
+196 IAEDLGE
-202 DVVQPYI
+202 VVQPYI
-209 QKVETG
+209 QKVERGKKCEHTG
-215 EKCDHTEL
+215 L

-292 LQRKKRVHEYEEQ
+292 LERKQRVHEYEEQ
-305 LPEEKRTP
+305 LPREKRTP
-313 DKKTRTVTNTEW
+313 DKKTRTVTNTEY
-325 LESEEE
+325 LETEEQYE
-331 HEERVGEFCS
+331 DRVSNFCA
-341 DIREALEDAINDAIS
+341 DIREALENSIEDAIS

-362 FAEEH
+362 FADEH
-367 PELSEESFVNPDER
+367 PELTQESFVTPDEQ

-391 EAEQT
+391 SAEQT
-396 IENGEDE
+396 IEEGEDE
-403 NPEKMESWEE
+403 NPEKIESWKK
-413 RSETA
+413 RSEAA

-435 KYFQEHSDGDDV
+435 KYFQEHSDEGDV
-447 EFVKTGLNND
+447 EFIRTGVNNEA
-457 SGRRAIKT
+457 GRRAIKT

-471 KERVGAGMMNIMV
+471 KERVGASMMNIMV

-497 KLVAMALTGPKVIDM
+497 KLVAMALTGPKVINM
-512 YQDKYGDYQSE
+512 YQDKYGEYQSE
-523 IASSMKGEAVSKRNE
+523 IASSMKGEAVTKPNE

-554 YDRIRVPTENGEI
+554 YDRIRIPTETGQI

-587 RKRISQVTQLEEGRK
+587 RKRLSQVTQLEEGRK

-621 GLKNCGLE
+621 GLNNCGLE
-629 TDLLKHE
+629 TEILKHE

-641 YGIDLAEN
+641 YGIDLAKN

-655 GIDDNPEYYWK
+655 GIDGDPEYYWE
-666 FDDPQ
+666 FDNPE
-671 KEQESIYQYWIDR
+671 KEQEKIYQHWIDR
-684 WASMRAQKQDVLEN
+684 WASMRAQKQDVLES
-698 IREFDKQEFKL
+698 IRDFDKQEFKL
-709 SSEIDFDKRQASLS
+709 SNEINFDKRQASLS

>member
-1 MWTDLSR
+1 
-8 YSFEFQQ
+8 
-15 RTIRYINQITMGANS
+15 MG
-30 EREVDFSP
+30 ETFDRELDFSP
-38 NLPDQYQR
+38 TLPDEYQR
-46 RFQALTDELIEFQE
+46 RFDALRDELIEFQE
-60 DLDREVAIKDEIRYV
+60 ELDREVAIRDEIRSV
-75 ENEIE
+75 EQALNE
-80 DEVTEGQIRYLAALE
+80 EVSEGRIRYLAALE
-95 VLLDLIEIN
+95 VLLDLIEID

-119 PDRYKDDPEEF
+119 PDRYKDDPEAF
-130 KKQER
+130 KEQER
-135 AILQKERRA
+135 TILQKERRA
-144 QFREESVREFVR
+144 QFKEESVREFVR
-156 KMERDTR
+156 KMERD
-163 VNTNGGRSVLEL
+163 NTHSGNGCSILDL
-175 ITDGEELY
+175 ITDGPELY
-183 QDLAPLQN
+183 QDLAPLQD

-196 IAEDLE
+196 IAENLG

-209 QKVETG
+209 QEVVKG
-215 EKCDHTEL
+215 EKCQYTGL

-247 INFLIRNAAKPKDP
+247 INFLIRNGAKRNDP
-261 VMGIAT
+261 IMGIAS

-283 WTIDAVENK
+283 WRIEAVEEQ

-305 LPEEKRTP
+305 LPKEKRTP
-313 DKKTRTVTNTEW
+313 DKKTRAVTQTEW
-325 LESEEE
+325 LETEEE
-331 HEERVGEFCS
+331 HEERVSQFCS
-341 DIREALEDAINDAIS
+341 DIREALVDSIRNAIA

-362 FAEEH
+362 FVEEH
-367 PELSEESFVNPDER
+367 PELTEESFVDPDER
-381 VIEILEEIEE
+381 VIEILEEIEQQ
-391 EAEQT
+391 AEQT
-396 IENGEDE
+396 IEDGEDE
-403 NPEKMESWEE
+403 NPEKMDSWKD

-435 KYFQEHSDGDDV
+435 KYFQEHSDQDDE
-447 EFVKTGLNND
+447 EFIHTGLNNE

-465 ALKEIK
+465 ALKELK

-497 KLVAMALTGPKVIDM
+497 KLVAMALTGPKVINI
-512 YQDKYGDYQSE
+512 YQDKYGDNQSE
-523 IASSMKGEAVSKRNE
+523 IASSMKGEALTKPNK

-554 YDRIRVPTENGEI
+554 YDRVRIPTEKGRI
-567 EYDQIG
+567 EYDRIG
-573 YTEGYGSIQFGPET
+573 YTEGYGSIQFGPKT
-587 RKRISQVTQLEEGRK
+587 RKRLSQVTQFEEGRK

-636 SRRIV
+636 SKRIV

-649 SQDYLL
+649 AQDYLL
-655 GIDDNPEYYWK
+655 GIDDDPEYYWP
-666 FDDPQ
+666 FEDP
-671 KEQESIYQYWIDR
+671 EQEQQSIYQHWIDR
-684 WASMRAQKQDVLEN
+684 WASMRSQKPDILEN
-698 IREFDKQEFKL
+698 IHEFNKQEFKL
-709 SSEIDFDKRQASLS
+709 SSEIDFDKRQTSLG